1 MIYRNPYTAKREQK
15 SQGFQILMIFSL
27 ILLLIQ
33 LWLNTIALEAHLAA
47 HAELA
52 FPTFVASGFCFALN
66 LWVLHYLNAVDG
78 EEDD

>member
-1 MIYRNPYTAKREQK
+1 MIYRDPRTAKREQK
-15 SQGFQILMIFSL
+15 SQGVQMLMIFSL

-33 LWLNTIALEAHLAA
+33 LWLITIALEAHLAA
-47 HAELA
+47 HSELA
-52 FPTFVASGFCFALN
+52 LPTFAASGFCFVLN